1 MTKIRSRRSDR
12 RRWQRRGVSVS
23 SNTTGIVVDD
33 GTQIHGDGRWIDS
46 LVQRAIAHSDQP
58 MERDH
63 PVFLSHASKPRKG
76 NQSAHDGLLW
86 VAPSGFRGTRTK

>member
-33 GTQIHGDGRWIDS
+33 GTQIHGDS

-76 NQSAHDGLLW
+76 NQSAHDGL
-86 VAPSGFRGTRTK
+86 